1 MLTAETTKKQDNSQR
16 LPHNIQSV
24 NRDTRPQQRNSSYN
38 NPPPRSRF
46 RCLIC
51 GYDHRATDC
60 QEFKN
65 MPIERRWETVRRMRI
80 CVNCCNQ
87 TNHDAH
93 SCYLPPQCRQYGCR
107 GRHHTLLHRISIQDP
122 TTPVRTEN
130 LNIHK
135 EPELP
140 EIYFQIIP
148 VTIRHGDNE
157 LETFAFM
164 DSGSSASLILRDLKE
179 ELQVEGSPR
188 PFSLAWTNGSI
199 QEEPGSQTVSI
210 LIKDQSGKFINLDGL
225 RTVESMELPKQTV
238 DGAALKRKYR
248 HLKGIHLASYR
259 DGLPKIIIGLPHA
272 HLMCALRT
280 KLGRAGGPTAM
291 QTHLGWVLLGASSSK
306 SKQERLFS
314 LMENGKEEK
323 TMADLMK
330 GYFST
335 EEFGVKLVTNLPQSK
350 EEERAKI
357 LMKETLNKTKNGYEI
372 GLLWKRDEIRLP
384 ESFAQALRRLQC
396 LERKMERD
404 AILKKWYH
412 EEIAAYCQKG
422 YAQAIEGNNLL
433 KDEHNPK
440 LNYIPHFAVINYN
453 KPKPKPRL
461 VFDAAA
467 KNNGISLNSQLLSG
481 PDAVASL
488 FGILI
493 RFREGRVGISGDI
506 KEMFHQVGIRQ
517 EDRCAQR
524 FLYRSNPND
533 KPQIFEMKVMT
544 FGATCSPACAQ
555 FVRNENAA
563 LFQTRR
569 I

>member
-1 MLTAETTKKQDNSQR
+1 
-16 LPHNIQSV
+16 
-24 NRDTRPQQRNSSYN
+24 
-38 NPPPRSRF
+38 
-46 RCLIC
+46 
-51 GYDHRATDC
+51 
-60 QEFKN
+60 
-65 MPIERRWETVRRMRI
+65 
-80 CVNCCNQ
+80 
-87 TNHDAH
+87 
-93 SCYLPPQCRQYGCR
+93 
-107 GRHHTLLHRISIQDP
+107 
-122 TTPVRTEN
+122 
-130 LNIHK
+130 
-135 EPELP
+135 
-140 EIYFQIIP
+140 
-148 VTIRHGDNE
+148 
-157 LETFAFM
+157 
-164 DSGSSASLILRDLKE
+164 
-179 ELQVEGSPR
+179 
-188 PFSLAWTNGSI
+188 
-199 QEEPGSQTVSI
+199 
-210 LIKDQSGKFINLDGL
+210 
-225 RTVESMELPKQTV
+225 MELPKQTV

-280 KLGRAGGPTAM
+280 KLGRAGGPIAM

-440 LNYIPHFAVINYN
+440 LNYIPHFAIINYN

-555 FVRNENAA
+555 FVKNENAA
-563 LFQTRR
+563 LFQTRYPEAAIAIVRNHYVDDYLDSFDSDELAIKRTKEVINIHDEAKFYIRNFLSNSVKVLESLPKERVSDSNLMKICESDNTYDKILGQWWDRERDSLKYIIKGLIETGGNATKR
-569 I
+569 ILLSNTMKIYDPLGLIANYVVESKILMQDIWRQGLDWDDKLPAELQRRWQEWVVRMKEVETINIPRCYSSVSEVLRRELHVFVDASEKAFAAVACKQQF